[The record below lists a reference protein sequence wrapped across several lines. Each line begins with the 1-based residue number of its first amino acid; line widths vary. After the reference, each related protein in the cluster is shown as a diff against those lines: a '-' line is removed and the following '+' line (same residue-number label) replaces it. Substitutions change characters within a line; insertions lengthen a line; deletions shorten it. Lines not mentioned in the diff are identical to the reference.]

1 MTFDQVIPDFGEWL
15 FGGFVLSLIRVA
27 MLIAGGFLIGF
38 LVSSARRGP
47 VEGFYS
53 VAKVIANSVVD
64 FVNWSVPRTIAMAM
78 LAVQEA
84 IRRRVLVAF
93 AVFVVIILF
102 AGWYLDTKS
111 DNPARLYLSF
121 VLTASNYLV
130 VLLALFL
137 STFSLP
143 TDIKNRT
150 IYTVVTK
157 PVRSWEIV
165 LGRILGFVTVGTML
179 LVPMAIVSYFF
190 VQRGL
195 SHDHAMH
202 EISAAAAGDVTHE
215 GESTYD
221 AHHRHTFKMYDDQDD
236 DGNFVGE
243 TDVVMSHWHQV
254 TQRGEGESATYE
266 FGPPIGL
273 LQARVPVF
281 GKLRFKD
288 RAGADTDKGIN
299 VGHEWA
305 YRSYIEGGT
314 LAAAIWTFD
323 GVTKQRYPD
332 GFDLELNLRVFR
344 TYKGDMEKG
353 ILGSIVLRNPDPSAK
368 VRRSEAITFT
378 AKEFAADKQVIPA
391 NIRVV
396 DNEDGS
402 VRDGNLFDLVDDEG
416 RIEVWIQC
424 GERAQYYGMAERDV
438 YILDSDV
445 PFVANLAKG
454 YVGIWLQMVIVTSF
468 GVMFSTFLSGAVAMM
483 ATLSS
488 IVVGYFSNFIVEVA
502 TGTQQGG
509 GPFEALIRIVTQQN
523 VQVDLEIGKA
533 PTSIVQGFD
542 MVFMMFMQAMAGMLP
557 DYGKFSTTQYV
568 AYGYNIDGTLMCMQL
583 LTAFCYVFVSSLI
596 AYYLLKTRE
605 IAA

>member
-1 MTFDQVIPDFGEWL
+1 MTFDQVIPEFGEWL
-15 FGGFVLSLIRVA
+15 FGGFVLSLVRISI
-27 MLIAGGFLIGF
+27 LIASGVLIGF

-53 VAKVIANSVVD
+53 VAKLIASSVVD

-84 IRRRVLVAF
+84 IRRRVLIAF
-93 AVFVVIILF
+93 VVFVVIILF
-102 AGWYLDTKS
+102 AGWYLDVES

-157 PVRSWEIV
+157 PVRAWEIV

-195 SHDHAMH
+195 DHDHAV
-202 EISAAAAGDVTHE
+202 EEVAAAAVGEVTHE
-215 GESTYD
+215 GETTYD
-221 AHHRHTFKMYDDQDD
+221 GHHRHTFKMFD
-236 DGNFVGE
+236 DGTGE

-254 TQRGEGESATYE
+254 TKTDDGYE

-288 RAGADTDKGIN
+288 RAGADTDTGIN

-314 LAAAIWTFD
+314 LAAAIWTFND
-323 GVTKQRYPD
+323 VTPERYPD
-332 GFDLELNLRVFR
+332 GFDLEMNLRVFR

-368 VRRSEAITFT
+368 VRRSEAINFT
-378 AKEFAADKQVIPA
+378 AKEFVSDKQTIPSS
-391 NIRVV
+391 IRIV

-402 VRDGNLFDLVDDEG
+402 VRDGNLFDLVNDEG
-416 RIEVWIQC
+416 QLEVWVQC
-424 GERAQYYGMAERDV
+424 GERSQYYGMAERDV
-438 YILDSDV
+438 YILDRDAS
-445 PFVANLAKG
+445 FVANLAKG
-454 YVGIWLQMVIVTSF
+454 YVGIWLQMVMVTSF

-488 IVVGYFSNFIVEVA
+488 IVVGYFSNFIFEVA
-502 TGTQQGG
+502 TGTQEGG
-509 GPFEALIRIVTQQN
+509 GPIESLIRIVTQQN
-523 VQVDLEIGKA
+523 VSVDLEIGKA
-533 PTSIVQGFD
+533 PMTIVEGFD
-542 MVFMMFMQAMAGMLP
+542 TVFMTFMQAMTGMLP
-557 DYGKFSTTQYV
+557 DYGKFTTTQYV
-568 AYGYNIDGTLMCMQL
+568 AYGYNIDGSLMSIQL
-583 LTAFCYVFVSSLI
+583 LTAFCYVFVVSLI
-596 AYYLLKTRE
+596 SYYLLKTRE

>member
-15 FGGFVLSLIRVA
+15 FGGFIISLIRVSL
-27 MLIAGGFLIGF
+27 LIAGGVLVGF
-38 LVSSARRGP
+38 LVASARRGP

-53 VAKVIANSVVD
+53 VAKVIASSVVD

-84 IRRRVLVAF
+84 IRRRVLIAF
-93 AVFVVIILF
+93 VVFVVIILF
-102 AGWYLDTKS
+102 AGWYLDVES

-165 LGRILGFVTVGTML
+165 LGRIIGFVTVGTML
-179 LVPMAIVSYFF
+179 LVPMGIVSYFF

-195 SHDHAMH
+195 SHEHAV
-202 EISAAAAGDVTHE
+202 EEVAAVSVGDVTHE
-215 GESTYD
+215 GETSYD
-221 AHHRHTFKMYDDQDD
+221 SHHRHTFKMFE
-236 DGNFVGE
+236 DGTGE
-243 TDVVMSHWHQV
+243 TDVVMSHWHPV
-254 TQRGEGESATYE
+254 TKTDEGYD
-266 FGPPIGL
+266 FGPAIGL

-299 VGHEWA
+299 VGHEWS

-314 LAAAIWTFD
+314 LAAAIWTFEN
-323 GVTKQRYPD
+323 VTPERYPD
-332 GFDLELNLRVFR
+332 GFDLEMNLRVFR

-353 ILGSIVLRNPDPSAK
+353 ILGSIVLRNPNPSAK
-368 VRRSEAITFT
+368 VRRSEAINFT
-378 AKEFAADKQVIPA
+378 AKEFVSDKQTIPSS
-391 NIRVV
+391 IRVV

-416 RIEVWIQC
+416 RLEIWIQC
-424 GERAQYYGMAERDV
+424 GERSQYYGMAERDV
-438 YILDSDV
+438 YILDRDAS
-445 PFVANLAKG
+445 FVANLAKG
-454 YVGIWLQMVIVTSF
+454 YVGIWLQMVMVTSF

-488 IVVGYFSNFIVEVA
+488 IVIGYFSNFILEIA
-502 TGTQQGG
+502 TGSLDGG
-509 GPFEALIRIVTQQN
+509 GPLESLIRIVTQQN
-523 VQVDLEIGKA
+523 VQVDLEIGKVPLA
-533 PTSIVQGFD
+533 IVEGIDGGF
-542 MVFMMFMQAMAGMLP
+542 MKCMQAMAGMLP
-557 DYGKFSTTQYV
+557 DYGHFTTTQYV
-568 AYGYNIDGTLMCMQL
+568 AYGYNIDGSLLSMQL
-583 LTAFCYVFVSSLI
+583 LTAFCYVFVVSLI
-596 AYYLLKTRE
+596 SYYLLKTRE

>member
-1 MTFDQVIPDFGEWL
+1 MTFDQVIPNFGEWL
-15 FGGFVLSLIRVA
+15 FDGFVLSLIRLA
-27 MLIAGGFLIGF
+27 LLIAGGVLIGF
-38 LVSSARRGP
+38 LVASVRRGP

-53 VAKVIANSVVD
+53 VSKVIASSVVD
-64 FVNWSVPRTIAMAM
+64 LANWSVPRTIAMAM

-84 IRRRVLVAF
+84 IRRRVLIVF
-93 AVFVVIILF
+93 AIFVVIILF
-102 AGWYLDTKS
+102 AGWYLDVES

-143 TDIKNRT
+143 ADIKNRT

-157 PVRSWEIV
+157 PVRSWEII
-165 LGRILGFVTVGTML
+165 LGRILGFVTVGTLL
-179 LVPMAIVSYFF
+179 LVPMGIVSYFF

-195 SHDHAMH
+195 GHDHAV
-202 EISAAAAGDVTHE
+202 EEVAAAAAGEVTHR
-215 GESTYD
+215 GETTYD
-221 AHHRHTFKMYDDQDD
+221 SHHRHTFEMYDD
-236 DGNFVGE
+236 GTGE

-254 TQRGEGESATYE
+254 TKRGEGDSATYE

-281 GKLRFKD
+281 GELRFKD

-314 LAAAIWTFD
+314 LAAAIWTFE
-323 GVTKQRYPD
+323 GVTPQRYPD
-332 GFDLELNLRVFR
+332 GFDLEMNLRVFR

-368 VRRSEAITFT
+368 VRRSEAINFT
-378 AKEFAADKQVIPA
+378 AKEFVSDKQVIPVD
-391 NIRVV
+391 IRVV
-396 DNEDGS
+396 DSDDGS

-416 RIEVWIQC
+416 RLEVWIQC

-438 YILDSDV
+438 YILDRDAS
-445 PFVANLAKG
+445 FLANLAKG
-454 YVGIWLQMVIVTSF
+454 YVGIWLQMVMVTSF

-488 IVVGYFSNFIVEVA
+488 IVVGYFSNFIFGVA
-502 TGTQQGG
+502 TGSQEGG
-509 GPFEALIRIVTQQN
+509 GPIESFIRIVTQQN
-523 VQVDLEIGKA
+523 VQVDLEMGKA

-542 MVFMMFMQAMAGMLP
+542 MVFMMFMQAMTGMLP
-557 DYGKFSTTQYV
+557 DYGKFTTTQYV
-568 AYGYNIDGTLMCMQL
+568 AYGYNIDGTLMSIQL
-583 LTAFCYVFVSSLI
+583 LTAFCYVFVVSLI

>member
-1 MTFDQVIPDFGEWL
+1 MTFDQGIPDFGEWL
-15 FGGFVLSLIRVA
+15 FGGFVVSLIRVA
-27 MLIAGGFLIGF
+27 LLIVGGFLIGF
-38 LVSSARRGP
+38 LISSARRGP

-53 VAKVIANSVVD
+53 VSKVIASSVVD
-64 FVNWSVPRTIAMAM
+64 LINWSVPRTIAMAM

-84 IRRRVLVAF
+84 IRRRVLIAF
-93 AVFVVIILF
+93 VVFVVIILF
-102 AGWYLDTKS
+102 AGWYLDVQS

-143 TDIKNRT
+143 ADIKNRT

-190 VQRGL
+190 VARGL
-195 SHDHAMH
+195 SHDHTVAQV
-202 EISAAAAGDVTHE
+202 EAASAGDVTHE
-215 GESTYD
+215 GETSFD
-221 AHHRHTFKMYDDQDD
+221 SHHRHTFKMYS
-236 DGNFVGE
+236 DGTGE
-243 TDVVMSHWHQV
+243 TDVVTSHWHQV
-254 TQRGEGESATYE
+254 TKSGDGDSAAYE

-281 GKLRFKD
+281 GSLRFKD
-288 RAGADTDKGIN
+288 RAGADTAKGIN
-299 VGHEWA
+299 VGHEWS

-314 LAAAIWTFD
+314 LAAAIWTFE
-323 GVTKQRYPD
+323 GVTPQRYPD
-332 GFDLELNLRVFR
+332 GFDLEMNLRVFR
-344 TYKGDMEKG
+344 TFKGDMEKG

-368 VRRSEAITFT
+368 VRRSEAINFT
-378 AKEFAADKQVIPA
+378 AKEFSSDKQTIPKS
-391 NIRVV
+391 IRVV
-396 DNEDGS
+396 DNQDGS
-402 VRDGNLFDLVDDEG
+402 IRDGDLFDLVDSEG
-416 RIEVWIQC
+416 QIEVWVQC

-438 YILDSDV
+438 YILDHDA
-445 PFVANLAKG
+445 PFIANLAKG
-454 YVGIWLQMVIVTSF
+454 YVGIWLQMVMVTAF

-488 IVVGYFSNFIVEVA
+488 IVIGYFSTFILDVA

-509 GPFEALIRIVTQQN
+509 GPLEALYRILTQSN
-523 VQVDLEIGKA
+523 VQVDLEIGQA
-533 PTSIVQGFD
+533 PTSVIQGFD
-542 MVFMMFMQAMAGMLP
+542 MVFMMFMRAMAGLLP
-557 DYGKFSTTQYV
+557 NYSKFSTTQYV
-568 AYGYNIDGTLMCMQL
+568 AYGYNIDGTLLSIQL
-583 LTAFCYVFVSSLI
+583 ITAFCYVFGVSLI
-596 AYYLLKTRE
+596 AYYLLKNRE

>member
-1 MTFDQVIPDFGEWL
+1 MTFDQVIPNFGDWL
-15 FGGFVLSLIRVA
+15 TNGILLSLIRVA
-27 MLIAGGFLIGF
+27 LLIAGGFLIAF
-38 LVSSARRGP
+38 IVSSARRGP
-47 VEGFYS
+47 VEGFYA
-53 VAKVIANSVVD
+53 VAK
-64 FVNWSVPRTIAMAM
+64 FVASSLADLLNWSIPRTIAMAM

-84 IRRRVLVAF
+84 IRRRVLIAF
-93 AVFVVIILF
+93 VVFVVIVLF
-102 AGWYLDTKS
+102 AGWYLDTGS
-111 DNPARLYLSF
+111 ENPARLYLSF

-179 LVPMAIVSYFF
+179 LVPMGVVSYFF
-190 VQRGL
+190 VKRGL
-195 SHDHAMH
+195 NHDHAS
-202 EISAAAAGDVTHE
+202 EKIAAVSAGDVTGE
-215 GESTYD
+215 GETTFDS
-221 AHHRHTFKMYDDQDD
+221 HHRHTFEMYG
-236 DGNFVGE
+236 DGTGQ

-254 TQRGEGESATYE
+254 RKLGEGDSATYE

-288 RAGADTDKGIN
+288 RAGADAEKGIN

-314 LAAAIWTFD
+314 LAAAIWTFE
-323 GVTKQRYPD
+323 GVTPARYPD

-344 TYKGDMEKG
+344 TFKGDMEKG
-353 ILGSIVLRNPDPSAK
+353 ILGSIVLQNPNLGAK
-368 VRRSEAITFT
+368 VLRSEAIIFT
-378 AKEFAADKQVIPA
+378 AKEFVSDKIVIPA

-396 DNEDGS
+396 DKVDGS
-402 VRDGNLFDLVDDEG
+402 VQDGNLFDLVDDEG
-416 RIEVWIQC
+416 RLEVWIRC
-424 GERAQYYGMAERDV
+424 GDRAQYYGMAERDV
-438 YILDSDV
+438 YILDRDA
-445 PFVANLAKG
+445 PFIANLAKG

-488 IVVGYFSNFIVEVA
+488 IVVGYFSGFIYDVSS
-502 TGTQQGG
+502 GTQEGG
-509 GPFEALIRIVTQQN
+509 GPIESLIRIVTQQN

-533 PTSIVQGFD
+533 PVTIVEGFD
-542 MVFMMFMQAMAGMLP
+542 WTFMLFMQALTGMLP

-568 AYGYNIDGTLMCMQL
+568 AYGYNIDGTLISIQL
-583 LTAFCYVFVSSLI
+583 LTAFCYVFVASLV

>member
-15 FGGFVLSLIRVA
+15 FGGFVLSLIRVSL
-27 MLIAGGFLIGF
+27 LIAGGVLIGY

-53 VAKVIANSVVD
+53 VAKVVASSVVD
-64 FVNWSVPRTIAMAM
+64 LINWSVPRTIAMAM

-84 IRRRVLVAF
+84 IRRRVLIAF
-93 AVFVVIILF
+93 VVFVVIILF
-102 AGWYLDTKS
+102 AGWYLDVQS

-143 TDIKNRT
+143 NDIKNRT
-150 IYTVVTK
+150 IYTIVTK

-179 LVPMAIVSYFF
+179 LVPMGIVSYFF

-195 SHDHAMH
+195 NHDHAV
-202 EISAAAAGDVTHE
+202 EGELVPGVGDVTVE
-215 GESTYD
+215 GETTYD
-221 AHHRHTFKMYDDQDD
+221 SHHRHTFKMYE
-236 DGNFVGE
+236 DGTGE

-254 TQRGEGESATYE
+254 TKNADGDHE

-281 GKLRFKD
+281 GNLRFKD
-288 RAGADTDKGIN
+288 RAGADAEEGIN
-299 VGHEWA
+299 VGSEWA

-314 LAAAIWTFD
+314 LAAAIWTFEN
-323 GVTKQRYPD
+323 VTPEHYPD
-332 GFDLELNLRVFR
+332 GIDLELNLRVFR

-368 VRRSEAITFT
+368 VRRSEAINFT
-378 AKEFAADKQVIPA
+378 AVEFASDKQVIPTS
-391 NIRVV
+391 IRVV
-396 DNEDGS
+396 DNDDGS

-416 RIEVWIQC
+416 RLEVWIQC

-438 YILDSDV
+438 YILDHDA
-445 PFVANLAKG
+445 PFIANLAKG
-454 YVGIWLQMVIVTSF
+454 YVGIWLQMVMVTSF

-488 IVVGYFSNFIVEVA
+488 IVIGYFSSFIFDVA
-502 TGTQQGG
+502 TGAQEGG
-509 GPFEALIRIVTQQN
+509 GPIVSLIRIVTQQN
-523 VQVDLEIGKA
+523 VQVDLEIGKT
-533 PTSIVQGFD
+533 PLTIVQGFD
-542 MVFMMFMQAMAGMLP
+542 TAFMAFMQAMSGMLP
-557 DYGKFSTTQYV
+557 DYGKFTTTQYV
-568 AYGYNIDGTLMCMQL
+568 AYGYNIDGTLMSIQL
-583 LTAFCYVFVSSLI
+583 LTAFSYVLVVSLI
-596 AYYLLKTRE
+596 SYYLLKTRE

>member
-1 MTFDQVIPDFGEWL
+1 MTFDQVIPDFGTWL
-15 FGGFVLSLIRVA
+15 ADGLLLSLIRVA
-27 MLIAGGFLIGF
+27 LLIGGGILIGF
-38 LVSSARRGP
+38 VVSSARRGP

-53 VAKVIANSVVD
+53 VAKVVASSVVD
-64 FVNWSVPRTIAMAM
+64 FASWSVPRTIAMAM

-84 IRRRVLVAF
+84 IRRRVLIAF
-93 AVFVVIILF
+93 VVFVVIILF
-102 AGWYLDTKS
+102 AGWYLDVES

-179 LVPMAIVSYFF
+179 LVPMGIVSYFF

-195 SHDHAMH
+195 NHDHAV
-202 EISAAAAGDVTHE
+202 EQIATVSAGDVASE
-215 GESTYD
+215 GETTFDS
-221 AHHRHTFKMYDDQDD
+221 HHRHTFNVYE
-236 DGNFVGE
+236 DGTGE

-254 TQRGEGESATYE
+254 KKRGEGDSATYE

-281 GKLRFKD
+281 GHLRFKD
-288 RAGADTDKGIN
+288 RAGADTEKGIN

-314 LAAAIWTFD
+314 LAAAIWTFE
-323 GVTKQRYPD
+323 GVTPQRYPD

-353 ILGSIVLRNPDPSAK
+353 ILGSIVLRNPDLSAK
-368 VRRSEAITFT
+368 VLRSEAINFT
-378 AKEFAADKQVIPA
+378 AKEFVSDKQTIPSS
-391 NIRVV
+391 IRVV
-396 DNEDGS
+396 DKDDGS
-402 VRDGNLFDLVDDEG
+402 VRDGNLFDLVDDQG
-416 RIEVWIQC
+416 RLEIWIQC
-424 GERAQYYGMAERDV
+424 GERSQYYGMAERDV
-438 YILDSDV
+438 YILDRDA
-445 PFVANLAKG
+445 PFIANLAKG
-454 YVGIWLQMVIVTSF
+454 YIGIWLQMVMVTSF

-488 IVVGYFSNFIVEVA
+488 IVVGYFSNFIFDVA
-502 TGTQQGG
+502 SGGQEGG
-509 GPFEALIRIVTQQN
+509 GPIESLIRIVTQQN
-523 VQVDLEIGKA
+523 VSVDLEIGKA
-533 PTSIVQGFD
+533 PATIVQGFD
-542 MVFMMFMQAMAGMLP
+542 IGFMMFMQAMTGMLP

-568 AYGYNIDGTLMCMQL
+568 AYGYNIDGTLMSIQL
-583 LTAFCYVFVSSLI
+583 LTAFCYVFVVSLI